1 VARLLAL
8 AGATFVYVT
17 FEVFPVG
24 LIRDIA
30 ADVDVGEGQVGLLV
44 SGYAVVAAVA
54 TIPTVALTS
63 RMSRRQ
69 ALVGALLFLVA
80 AELLTAVSTSFAMLA
95 VSRFIAALTHGVV
108 WSLVAPAA
116 ATLVPR
122 ERVGTA
128 TAVVFGGASLALVL
142 GSPGT
147 TFVGGLIGWLE
158 TVVVLTGATVLVTGA
173 LLRSL
178 RSAREEPSAPPSD
191 VRSSRAGVRWRAVV
205 LLCGIS
211 VLLVTAHFISYTYIA
226 VIVTEVTGT
235 AGLVVAVLTLFG
247 LAGAVGTVIIGGLI
261 DHGARRAELVTMSS
275 FAAGLLILAL
285 ATLPLSPGLR
295 YAGVFVA
302 VAVWGIAF
310 AATGPVFQTGVMRIA
325 DGDADRASSVYVTG
339 VQVGIAAGSA
349 VGATF
354 SPGRS
359 HGFRWCRRYWL
370 WLSWRWW
377 WCAVRRRRED
387 YREGYPEEWFRYT
400 ILA

>member
-1 VARLLAL
+1 M
-8 AGATFVYVT
+8 YVT

-30 ADVDVGEGQVGLLV
+30 ADVDAGEGQVGLLV

-147 TFVGGLIGWLE
+147 TFVGGLIGWRE
-158 TVVVLTGATVLVTGA
+158 TAVVLTGATVLVTGA
-173 LLRSL
+173 VLRSL
-178 RSAREEPSAPPSD
+178 RSAREEPSAPPAD

-247 LAGAVGTVIIGGLI
+247 LAGAVGTVIIGRLI

-275 FAAGLLILAL
+275 FAAGLLNLAL

-295 YAGVFVA
+295 NAGVFVA

-349 VGATF
+349 VGATVLA
-354 SPGRS
+354 RS
-359 HGFRWCRRYWL
+359 VAWLPVVSAVLALVVLALVVVCRPT
-370 WLSWRWW
+370 S
-377 WCAVRRRRED
+377 A
-387 YREGYPEEWFRYT
+387 
-400 ILA
+400 